1 MGWLSRLFGSGK
13 AQAKVEALD
22 PIDLSAF
29 AVDYHSHLV
38 PGVDD
43 GAQSLEESL
52 EMIDALVSLGYRGA
66 VTTPHILAGMY
77 PARMWGVVTAPR

>member
-22 PIDLSAF
+22 PIDLSTF

-52 EMIDALVSLGYRGA
+52 EMIDALVSLGYR
-66 VTTPHILAGMY
+66 
-77 PARMWGVVTAPR
+77 